1 MNKIVF
7 ILLSFFLS
15 HTLTAGINTA
25 PLSLTLTTT
34 NTTCNSNNGSIVA
47 NVSGGTAPYTY
58 SINGNPAQNNKFFLY
73 LLAGSYTITVT
84 DALGASTSAS
94 TTLTNMYQHPFVS
107 SLLVNPTGCSTADGS
122 LSLEGNGG
130 TPPYLYS
137 IDETNFQT
145 SNVFPN
151 LTAGW
156 YYVRVKDANGC
167 VSDDDILHK
176 IALSAPYP
184 SCPITYPGLGA
195 SYTCQPFKSE
205 MQLIGLT
212 GGTPPYSYSLDG
224 INYQSS
230 NDFEGLSAGLHKQ
243 WVKDAAGLIYTFTVA
258 IVNRC
263 PPDFSISAT
272 AVSATCGSANGSITA
287 TPTYG
292 IGPYIYS
299 LDGTNFQSGAAFTGL
314 APGPYTVTSKDA
326 EDLIRTATVT
336 VGNNCLSVTAI
347 PSSSTCGLDNG
358 RIVATGSSGDP
369 AYQYSLDG
377 INFQTSNTFDGIK
390 AGVYTVTIKD
400 GHSSTSMTTV
410 TVGDVSGPAITSTTS
425 TAASC
430 NTPDGTVTITA
441 SGGTAPLEYSLNGLR
456 SQADAIFTAVASGDL
471 TASVTDANG
480 CTTSANVTVP
490 LNNIL
495 VADAGQAR
503 VICEGTGVLLN
514 ASSNGTGFSWSPSTG
529 LDKTD
534 ILQPHAA
541 PATTTTYT
549 LTVTEGACSASD
561 AVIVVVNPAPVA
573 DAGSNTAICFGKD
586 AQLNG
591 SGGTSYSWS
600 PATFLNN
607 AAISDP
613 TVIKPTSSITYSLT
627 VKDDNQ
633 CSSLGSATV
642 VITVTP
648 PAEVFAGHDTA
659 VVIGQPLSLNAIDVN
674 NSGFSQFSWS
684 PAYGLND
691 PLIQQPVAVLD
702 KSVVYIVMASTPD
715 GCSGLDT
722 ISIKVYARAD
732 IYVPNAFTPNGDG
745 HNDIVRAIPVGIKAF
760 SYFVIFDRWGRQVF
774 HTTNPGT
781 GWDGVVNGTALQAG
795 NFVWMAAGEDYEG
808 HTIQRKGTLLLVR

>member
-1 MNKIVF
+1 MKKIVF
-7 ILLSFFLS
+7 LILSFFLYHALS
-15 HTLTAGINTA
+15 AA

-47 NVSGGTAPYTY
+47 NVSGGTGPYTY
-58 SINGNPAQNNKFFLY
+58 SMNGNPAQNNKFFLY
-73 LLAGSYTITVT
+73 LFAGPYTITVT
-84 DALGASTSAS
+84 DALGNSA
-94 TTLTNMYQHPFVS
+94 TATATLTNMYQHPIVS
-107 SLLVNPTGCSTADGS
+107 SLVVNPTGCSTADGS
-122 LSLEGNGG
+122 LALEGSSG

-145 SNVFPN
+145 SNSFPN

-156 YYVRVKDANGC
+156 YYPRVIDANGC
-167 VSDDDILHK
+167 VSDDEILHQTR
-176 IALSAPYP
+176 LSAPYP

-195 SYTCQPFKSE
+195 SYICQPFQSE

-272 AVSATCGSANGSITA
+272 TLSATCGSNNGSITA

-299 LDGTNFQSGAAFTGL
+299 LDGTNFQSGGQFNGL
-314 APGPYTVTSKDA
+314 TPGPYTVTSKDA
-326 EDLIRTATVT
+326 EDLIRTTTVT
-336 VGNNCLSVTAI
+336 VGNNCLSVTAV
-347 PSSSTCGLDNG
+347 PSSSTCGRNNG

-369 AYQYSLDG
+369 VYQYSLDG
-377 INFQTSNTFDGIK
+377 INFQTSYTFDGIK

-400 GHSSTSMTTV
+400 ALSSTSTTTV
-410 TVGDVSGPAITSTTS
+410 TVGDVSGPAITKTTS

-430 NTPDGTVTITA
+430 NSADGTVTITA
-441 SGGTAPLEYSLNGLR
+441 SGGTTPLEYSLTGLR
-456 SQADAIFTAVASGDL
+456 SQADAVFTAVASGNL

-480 CTTSANVTVP
+480 CLASATVTVS
-490 LNNIL
+490 LNNTL
-495 VADAGQAR
+495 VADAGQAP
-503 VICEGTGVLLN
+503 VICEGTGVMLN
-514 ASSNGTGFSWSPSTG
+514 ASSNGTVFSWSPSTG

-541 PATTTTYT
+541 PVTTTTYI
-549 LTVTEGACSASD
+549 LTATEGACSASD
-561 AVIVVVNPAPVA
+561 AVTVVVNPAPVA
-573 DAGSNTAICFGKD
+573 DAGSNTAICFGKET
-586 AQLNG
+586 QLNG

-600 PATFLNN
+600 PATFLDN

-613 TVIKPTSSITYSLT
+613 TVIKPSSSITYSLT

-633 CSSLGSATV
+633 CSSLRSATV
-642 VITVTP
+642 IVTVTP
-648 PAEVFAGHDTA
+648 PAKVFAGNDTA
-659 VVIGQPLSLNAIDVN
+659 VVIGQPLLLDAIDVN

-684 PAYGLND
+684 PVYGLND

-745 HNDIVRAIPVGIKAF
+745 HNDIIRAIPVGIKAF

-774 HTTNPGT
+774 HTTNPGI
-781 GWDGVVNGTALQAG
+781 GWDGAINGTLLQAG
-795 NFVWMAAGEDYEG
+795 NFVWMAAGLDYQG
-808 HTIQRKGTLLLVR
+808 HSIQRKGTLLLVR